1 MFVEVRLEVK
11 VVMDIPFCKMG
22 YFTSVG
28 SLTIFAGEEHQ
39 LLILLMELSLCCGV
53 KGAQKW

>member
-1 MFVEVRLEVK
+1 MEVRLEVK

-28 SLTIFAGEEHQ
+28 SLTIVAGEEHQ